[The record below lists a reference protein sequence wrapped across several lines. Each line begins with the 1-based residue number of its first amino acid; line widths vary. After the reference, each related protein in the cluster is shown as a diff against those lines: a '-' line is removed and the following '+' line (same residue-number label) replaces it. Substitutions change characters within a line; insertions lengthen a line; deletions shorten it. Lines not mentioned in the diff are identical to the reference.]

1 MTLEELW
8 QAVLAQI
15 QLNTSPANFAT
26 WFAGTK
32 IISKENGAVIV
43 SVLNSFSKEWLE
55 QKYHKEILKILW
67 ALDKSVKEV
76 TYKVD
81 SVKIK
86 VKSIPKTEPPDVSV
100 GQLGFL
106 ELEIDKETN
115 LNPRYNFENFVVGP
129 FNELATAAATAAIK
143 DPGRIYN
150 PLFIYGRVGLGKTH
164 LLQAMGNEASKIK
177 PQKKIRYIPSEKL
190 ISMVVNSIRNHN
202 IEELKSDLRKIDILI
217 VDDVQFFAGKDKTQ
231 EEFFHIFNTLYQE
244 NKQIVLSSDR
254 SPKAIPAITERLKS
268 RFEGGM
274 VADIGFPDYETR
286 LAILKQKSQEKNA
299 DFPVKILE
307 YAATNI
313 QKNIRELESALNR
326 LIVFKKINGK
336 IPTLEETKKLLRNII
351 VSPSRFT
358 NPSKIIQVINEFYDL
373 DNKNFFYSSRKKE
386 FARPRQ
392 LAMYLLRKELN
403 LSFPAIGRKFG
414 GKDHTTVI
422 HACHLIEKEFQENE
436 KFNQEVE
443 LILQR
448 VYSA

>member
-1 MTLEELW
+1 
-8 QAVLAQI
+8 
-15 QLNTSPANFAT
+15 
-26 WFAGTK
+26 
-32 IISKENGAVIV
+32 
-43 SVLNSFSKEWLE
+43 
-55 QKYHKEILKILW
+55 
-67 ALDKSVKEV
+67 
-76 TYKVD
+76 
-81 SVKIK
+81 
-86 VKSIPKTEPPDVSV
+86 
-100 GQLGFL
+100 L